1 MLQLRTFHAKNKL
14 KEAPQPTQNKF
25 VSQITKTQTL
35 TVTNR
40 RNSKGEFTLNLREL
54 SFSCLCRVSST
65 GFLRKS
71 CAATVYTQAATRSTN
86 PKQKHHVHKR
96 TIPNSKQNKTQIQSK
111 MTRHT
116 QAKHTQFRAKRDRDK
131 TTSIPVHKRNTQ
143 FEVKRVT
150 NPNKTTRHTS
160 EIHTQFGQNEPYIM
174 SFPGTPLLQLCSR
187 LLQL

>member
-1 MLQLRTFHAKNKL
+1 MAVWQAFPLRNQRFCTPNHHFFAPIHRDVVLAQIR
-14 KEAPQPTQNKF
+14 APQKEGG
-25 VSQITKTQTL
+25 
-35 TVTNR
+35 TVLW
-40 RNSKGEFTLNLREL
+40 G
-54 SFSCLCRVSST
+54 
-65 GFLRKS
+65 G
-71 CAATVYTQAATRSTN
+71 TVLLIPPDTQATTRSTN

-96 TIPNSKQNKTQIQSK
+96 NIPNSKQNKTQIQSK